1 MVAKVISGKTI
12 RGVISYNENKV
23 KEGTAVCILASR
35 FPGEAGELSFKTK
48 LDTFLLYTS
57 RNTKSKTNA
66 VHISLNF
73 DPKEKLHV
81 DTLKQIAGAY
91 LEKIGFKEQPFLVYQ
106 HFDAAHPHV
115 HIVTTNICRNGQRI
129 PLNNIGRDR
138 SEPARRE
145 IEIEFNLI
153 KADGRK
159 RNSETLKA
167 ADLTRAVYG
176 KSETKRSISNIVSAV
191 TRSYKF
197 TSIHELNAVLKQY
210 NVTADRG
217 EEGTLLHTK
226 NGLRYSLIDKNG
238 KPIGIPIKAS
248 SIYGKPTMAALSNQ
262 FELNEMLR
270 GPHKERL
277 REVINAF
284 DPSKGKSLN
293 DFIGHMVRNEVY
305 PVIRQNNEGLIY
317 GMTFIDNS
325 TKCVFNGSA
334 LGKEYSALGILN
346 RLNADSQIKQE
357 QIPRL
362 PVKEEGELT
371 APIFGTSS
379 GMNQSEILQTLMEAN
394 VDYSNTPYE
403 LKRKRRRRGK
413 TI

>member
-1 MVAKVISGKTI
+1 MVAKVITGKTI

-23 KEGTAVCILASR
+23 KEGTATCILAGQ
-35 FPGEAGELSFKTK
+35 FAKEAEQLSFANK
-48 LDTFLLYTS
+48 LETFLYYTK
-57 RNTKSKTNA
+57 RNPNSKTNA

-73 DPKEKLHV
+73 DPKEKIGTE
-81 DTLKQIAGAY
+81 TLKKISESY
-91 LEKIGFKEQPFLVYQ
+91 LDKIGFKGQPFLVYQ
-106 HFDAAHPHV
+106 HVDAGHPHV
-115 HIVTTNICRNGQRI
+115 HIVTTNIQINGKRI
-129 PLNNIGRDR
+129 PLNNIGRER
-138 SEPARRE
+138 SEPARKE
-145 IEIEFNLI
+145 IEIEFNLV
-153 KADGRK
+153 KAEGRK
-159 RNSETLKA
+159 YNTETLQA

-176 KSETKRSISNIVSAV
+176 KSETKRAISNIVGAV

-197 TSIHELNAVLKQY
+197 TSIHELNAILKQY

-217 EEGTLLHTK
+217 REGTLIHSK

-238 KPIGIPIKAS
+238 NPVGIPIKAS

-270 GPHKERL
+270 GPHKDRL

-284 DPSKGKSLN
+284 DPTKGKSLS

-334 LGKEYSALGILN
+334 LGKQYSAQGILN
-346 RLNADSQIKQE
+346 RLKGDSQIKQE

-362 PVKEEGELT
+362 PVKEDRELS

-379 GMNQSEILQTLMEAN
+379 GKNQSEILQTLTEAN
-394 VDYSNTPYE
+394 VDHSNTPYE
-403 LKRKRRRRGK
+403 LKRKRRRRGRS
-413 TI
+413 I